1 MAIKNDEQRKRWNNY
16 QNGYAKKNYKSYN
29 LKMNKDHDQ
38 DIIEYFEKSGE
49 TPTQVVRRLIR
60 NEINKGAK

>member
-29 LKMNKDHDQ
+29 LKMNKEHDHD
-38 DIIEYFEKSGE
+38 IIDYIEKSGE
-49 TPTQVVRRLIR
+49 TPTQVVRRLVR